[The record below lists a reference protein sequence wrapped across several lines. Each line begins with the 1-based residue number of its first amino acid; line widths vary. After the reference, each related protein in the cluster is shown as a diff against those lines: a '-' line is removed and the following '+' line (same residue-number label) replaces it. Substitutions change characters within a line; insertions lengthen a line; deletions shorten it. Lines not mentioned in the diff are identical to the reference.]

1 MAYSPAPLALDR
13 SKPPPWNVEQAFVNP
28 AYQGLWRG
36 LTTLIPL
43 QGEQIPLDFLRREFA
58 STATG
63 DLKAGPRGYG
73 YFTDY
78 ASSKQL
84 QWPSSTHTDIGGG
97 VDREFSILVAV
108 DEIVALNG
116 AAGFVAHRDAFNAT
130 YWELYY
136 DSGNINFGWSSP
148 FRSVSWPYTLSA
160 GDSPVLV
167 LTRRLGGVY
176 ELWVDGVSQGIRSN
190 PVLVGGGAHQFA
202 VGALAAGDTSN
213 NVEATFQMVGL
224 WTGRAL
230 SSPEAILLSADPF
243 ALIRPNWDYV
253 TAAGAVDVDADGVFA
268 APSHQIAGTGS
279 VGIEADGSF
288 DSPAHEISGSG
299 GTEAEA
305 NASGQFTAPAH
316 EVSGVGSVEVSATG
330 SLTAPSHEA
339 SGSGTVPV
347 EGAGSFT
354 AASHEI
360 SGSGSQ
366 DAQINASGTFNAPSH
381 EYAGSGVVPISGD
394 GAALAPSH
402 VFAGTVQIAVAG
414 DGAYTHP
421 AHVVSGTGRVFIDAT
436 GDYTAP
442 VHEVDGQAFVGIEAS
457 GQFTAPSHVIAGT
470 EAEPPF
476 TPVVVVGS
484 YERQQIGSEYARQT
498 VSGTHGRQTVG
509 GSV

>member
-1 MAYSPAPLALDR
+1 MRTGLIRAGGV
-13 SKPPPWNVEQAFVNP
+13 KPPLWPVTPALVNP

-78 ASSKQL
+78 ASSKRL
-84 QWPSSTHTDIGGG
+84 QWPSSTHTDIGRG
-97 VDREFSILVAV
+97 VNQEFSILVAV

-243 ALIRPNWDYV
+243 GLIRPNWDYV
-253 TAAGAVDVDADGVFA
+253 TTEAGGTTVAVGTLAQTDSPIGVAAEKPITAPVGVLAGFDSQVGVTAEQPVDTPIGILAQSDSLVSVSGLKTAPVGVLAESDSLVSVLPLQPIEQAVGVLAEIDALVAVPAQIGGDQVIPIGVFAESDSLIVVSGLKTVHVGTLAQSDTLISVGPGRRITIATLAEAEALVGIGGIKTVHVGTLAESNILVAVELIGGLVVVHVEGHTSVAIDPYSTEIDLNPSLTSVELDPSITHVTVDVDR
-268 APSHQIAGTGS
+268 T
-279 VGIEADGSF
+279 
-288 DSPAHEISGSG
+288 
-299 GTEAEA
+299 T
-305 NASGQFTAPAH
+305 T
-316 EVSGVGSVEVSATG
+316 
-330 SLTAPSHEA
+330 
-339 SGSGTVPV
+339 
-347 EGAGSFT
+347 
-354 AASHEI
+354 
-360 SGSGSQ
+360 
-366 DAQINASGTFNAPSH
+366 
-381 EYAGSGVVPISGD
+381 
-394 GAALAPSH
+394 
-402 VFAGTVQIAVAG
+402 
-414 DGAYTHP
+414 
-421 AHVVSGTGRVFIDAT
+421 
-436 GDYTAP
+436 
-442 VHEVDGQAFVGIEAS
+442 
-457 GQFTAPSHVIAGT
+457 
-470 EAEPPF
+470 
-476 TPVVVVGS
+476 
-484 YERQQIGSEYARQT
+484 
-498 VSGTHGRQTVG
+498 
-509 GSV
+509 